1 MLGPEINKLEENQ
14 KISGYIMAE
23 IDDIRNMNDQDL
35 MENLDSTQKDLMNMR
50 FRIATMQLS
59 DTNSVKR
66 TQRKIARIMT
76 VIREREISERS

>member
-1 MLGPEINKLEENQ
+1 
-14 KISGYIMAE
+14 MAE
-23 IDDIRNMNDQDL
+23 IDDIRNMKDQDL
-35 MENLDSTQKDLMNMR
+35 VENLDSTQKDLMNMR

-59 DTNSVKR
+59 DTNSVKK

>member
-1 MLGPEINKLEENQ
+1 
-14 KISGYIMAE
+14 MAE

-59 DTNSVKR
+59 DTNSLKI

>member
-1 MLGPEINKLEENQ
+1 
-14 KISGYIMAE
+14 MAE

-59 DTNSVKR
+59 DTNAVKR

>member
-1 MLGPEINKLEENQ
+1 
-14 KISGYIMAE
+14 MAE

-35 MENLDSTQKDLMNMR
+35 EENLNSMRKDLMNLR
-50 FRIATMQLS
+50 FRTATMQLT
-59 DTNSVKR
+59 DTNEVKR

>member
-1 MLGPEINKLEENQ
+1 
-14 KISGYIMAE
+14 MAE

-76 VIREREISERS
+76 VIRV

>member
-1 MLGPEINKLEENQ
+1 
-14 KISGYIMAE
+14 MAE

-35 MENLDSTQKDLMNMR
+35 MENLDSSQKDLMNMR